1 VSGTIKVSVT
11 VESGRVTKLDVL
23 EAKGVSG
30 SQVLEHG
37 SPLLTDPTLSN
48 LRSWRFQS
56 SVNTSFDVIYTYAID
71 PTLPEGNP
79 KIEISPL
86 LNVTITTSPLTLDL
100 Y

>member
-1 VSGTIKVSVT
+1 
-11 VESGRVTKLDVL
+11 
-23 EAKGVSG
+23 
-30 SQVLEHG
+30 
-37 SPLLTDPTLSN
+37 
-48 LRSWRFQS
+48 
-56 SVNTSFDVIYTYAID
+56 VIYTYAID